1 MFNNP
6 GTKIKNLAKTFFW
19 VEMIG
24 VIVAILA
31 MGDDL
36 FEEPIIAI
44 GILVAGF
51 GVAYISALF
60 LAAFGE
66 LVETNTQI
74 KESNEALLNLMIAQK
89 QQPAVV
95 PVAPSAQP
103 AGAQTPFL
111 TYSDGSWQCVCGKKN
126 MHYVSS
132 CSCGRNKRDLE

>member
-44 GILVAGF
+44 GILAVGF
-51 GVAYISALF
+51 GAAYISALF

-74 KESNEALLNLMIAQK
+74 KESNEAILAKLNEPKI
-89 QQPAVV
+89 
-95 PVAPSAQP
+95 
-103 AGAQTPFL
+103 
-111 TYSDGSWQCVCGKKN
+111 
-126 MHYVSS
+126 
-132 CSCGRNKRDLE
+132 

>member
-44 GILVAGF
+44 GILAVGF

-74 KESNEALLNLMIAQK
+74 KESNEAILAKLNEPKL
-89 QQPAVV
+89 
-95 PVAPSAQP
+95 
-103 AGAQTPFL
+103 
-111 TYSDGSWQCVCGKKN
+111 
-126 MHYVSS
+126 
-132 CSCGRNKRDLE
+132 

>member
-36 FEEPIIAI
+36 FEVPGIAI
-44 GILVAGF
+44 AILAGGF
-51 GVAYISALF
+51 CVAYISALF

-74 KESNEALLNLMIAQK
+74 KESNEAILAKLNEPKI
-89 QQPAVV
+89 
-95 PVAPSAQP
+95 
-103 AGAQTPFL
+103 
-111 TYSDGSWQCVCGKKN
+111 
-126 MHYVSS
+126 
-132 CSCGRNKRDLE
+132 

>member
-19 VEMIG
+19 IEMIG
-24 VIVAILA
+24 VIAAILA

-44 GILVAGF
+44 AVLVGGF
-51 GVAYISALF
+51 CVAYISALF

-74 KESNEALLNLMIAQK
+74 KESNEAILNLMNTQK
-89 QQPAVV
+89 QEPAVV
-95 PVAPSAQP
+95 PVSPSAKP

-111 TYSDGSWQCVCGKKN
+111 TYSDGSWQCTCGRKN
-126 MHYVSS
+126 MSYVST
-132 CSCGRNKRDLE
+132 CSCGKNKRDLQ